1 MIAMSHYFA
10 EIINIYI
17 TLFFEVTQSAVI
29 TVNVNLK
36 INKYTQHIHIK

>member
-17 TLFFEVTQSAVI
+17 TLFFEVTQSAV
-29 TVNVNLK
+29 NVNLK